1 MIPVYFDSM
10 AFLARIDAIRKERSL
25 SKADLERQSGV
36 DRTIIY
42 RAACPGRDGLSAHA
56 VAALVLWSGLSD
68 ITPYIKRYE
77 DAG

>member
-1 MIPVYFDSM
+1 MMQTYFDST
-10 AFLARIDAIRKERSL
+10 AFLARIEEIRKARGL
-25 SKADLERQSGV
+25 SKAELERQSGV

-42 RAACPGRDGLSAHA
+42 RAACPGRDGLSTHA

-68 ITPYIKRYE
+68 ITPYIRRYE